1 MKRIKLFE
9 EFLNEETQFPA
20 QFEIDEPVS
29 FKTSE
34 EDEERWGSVVKVS
47 FIKAKV
53 FYDILDDYTST
64 VIEFVDSSFVKTL
77 KSDIKLEEPKNE
89 AKSGKTDII
98 MNFIKTYA
106 EDDDLELLDFESEVH
121 DIQKMVKLGK
131 DSFVKKIEFGY
142 HKANKEDIQDFF
154 DSIK

>member
-9 EFLNEETQFPA
+9 DF
-20 QFEIDEPVS
+20 VS
-29 FKTSE
+29 
-34 EDEERWGSVVKVS
+34 
-47 FIKAKV
+47 
-53 FYDILDDYTST
+53 
-64 VIEFVDSSFVKTL
+64 
-77 KSDIKLEEPKNE
+77 E

-131 DSFVKKIEFGY
+131 DSFVKKMEFGY
-142 HKANKEDIQDFF
+142 HKAGKKDIQDFF